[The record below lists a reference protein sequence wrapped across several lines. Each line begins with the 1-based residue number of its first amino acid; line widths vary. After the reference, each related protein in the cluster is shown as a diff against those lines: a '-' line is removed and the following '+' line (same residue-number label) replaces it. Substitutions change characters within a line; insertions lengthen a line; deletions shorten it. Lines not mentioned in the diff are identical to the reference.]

1 MRFDKTGFKDKC
13 DKQEFEKSIDQ
24 SNIQKLIDNFELIID
39 LQKFHNMCYKIN
51 SVLSR
56 YNYFLGVFELK
67 NKYRRFSMKDKSK
80 KKIVRQL
87 SSCLIEKYSGF
98 RLISIE
104 HEKNQRKLF
113 KPIDIIY
120 KSTKSI
126 EIEPLYLIS
135 YQDNF
140 HAKGNVPFVVYFDF
154 ETTAP
159 VDNYL
164 DPEQKKMFAISY
176 VMIVAFNAELN
187 LDRIIIQRSFAHSV
201 EQLSS
206 LDYFTPEQITCIDQS
221 LIKMLN
227 GVAFEVSKRRC
238 KNSIGQMFSIES
250 ALVKK
255 TLLKWFHQKFKQQFD
270 KIDPF
275 QKIKYERQ
283 HSIDWENYKCVMSFG
298 DFVIRFEHKF
308 LRNIYTIEQ
317 IQDSGHLKNIER
329 YYPIFMEY
337 IMICIGLLALLN
349 NYHKGDYI
357 NYATEEFVQNN
368 FTGDEITDIKNTIN
382 QTEIKN
388 ALQKTDGNVSKFNLK
403 IYAYVYDQL
412 VYFPRSDI
420 DYETITTNK
429 FFMNVHRLIRGK
441 FHLHHSHITGRI
453 YGYAHDFCNTTQME
467 RSTAEIPF
475 IAHNFFGFDLF
486 YYLKAYIP

>member
-1 MRFDKTGFKDKC
+1 
-13 DKQEFEKSIDQ
+13 
-24 SNIQKLIDNFELIID
+24 
-39 LQKFHNMCYKIN
+39 MCYEIN
-51 SVLSR
+51 SILSKC
-56 YNYFLGVFELK
+56 NYFLRVFELK
-67 NKYRRFSMKDKSK
+67 NRFSMKDKSK
-80 KKIVRQL
+80 QKIVRQL

-104 HEKNQRKLF
+104 HEKKQRKLF

-227 GVAFEVSKRRC
+227 DVAFEVSKRRC

-255 TLLKWFHQKFKQQFD
+255 
-270 KIDPF
+270 
-275 QKIKYERQ
+275 
-283 HSIDWENYKCVMSFG
+283 
-298 DFVIRFEHKF
+298 
-308 LRNIYTIEQ
+308 
-317 IQDSGHLKNIER
+317 
-329 YYPIFMEY
+329 IF
-337 IMICIGLLALLN
+337 
-349 NYHKGDYI
+349 
-357 NYATEEFVQNN
+357 
-368 FTGDEITDIKNTIN
+368 
-382 QTEIKN
+382 
-388 ALQKTDGNVSKFNLK
+388 
-403 IYAYVYDQL
+403 
-412 VYFPRSDI
+412 
-420 DYETITTNK
+420 
-429 FFMNVHRLIRGK
+429 
-441 FHLHHSHITGRI
+441 
-453 YGYAHDFCNTTQME
+453 
-467 RSTAEIPF
+467 
-475 IAHNFFGFDLF
+475 
-486 YYLKAYIP
+486 